1 MKTAIRFFRDETAAT
16 SIEYALLASGI
27 ALAIVVAVNS
37 IGTSMNTKYT
47 AVKAALR
54 LIQFRF
60 DRDPAE
66 APASAFFVR
75 GTHQAMCRFS
85 ER

>member
-47 AVKAALR
+47 AVKAA
-54 LIQFRF
+54 F
-60 DRDPAE
+60 D
-66 APASAFFVR
+66 
-75 GTHQAMCRFS
+75 
-85 ER
+85 